1 MSVFAF
7 NTVVQLDKSNPT
19 QGTSAGDFVVPTNQD
34 KTQTQLTTNANISL
48 TLEVYATESDARAR
62 AEALKAELLNQP
74 AWDSLSPLL
83 PPDAAI
89 KVLTIKRQTLHTVH
103 SAWEFDFAPAAA
115 DPLLGK
121 SIVGIMDACSDLSW
135 FCWRQI
141 SPTVVNRTLARNLQ
155 MSM

>member
-62 AEALKAELLNQP
+62 AEGRGGARAGE
-74 AWDSLSPLL
+74 W
-83 PPDAAI
+83 DAA
-89 KVLTIKRQTLHTVH
+89 TG
-103 SAWEFDFAPAAA
+103 A
-115 DPLLGK
+115 
-121 SIVGIMDACSDLSW
+121 
-135 FCWRQI
+135 
-141 SPTVVNRTLARNLQ
+141 
-155 MSM
+155 